1 MRTSLRPFVRIL
13 IKYDILHIKFK
24 KFNWCFICKITQID
38 EKEAEVGQFFKL
50 SFGINLVRGVSQ
62 IPDLQLDVLV
72 VGHSLDFRAHVALGH
87 VVVAVL
93 APVAAVAEVAQ
104 LFPVKIICNI
114 VSLLTMDKVQLTTLM
129 ISVHRI
135 IPGYLEKLIQK
146 MLNYKFLKLF
156 HNFQILQT

>member
-1 MRTSLRPFVRIL
+1 M
-13 IKYDILHIKFK
+13 
-24 KFNWCFICKITQID
+24 
-38 EKEAEVGQFFKL
+38 
-50 SFGINLVRGVSQ
+50 SQ

-72 VGHSLDFRAHVALGH
+72 VGHTLDFRAHVALGH

-129 ISVHRI
+129 ISVLRI

-156 HNFQILQT
+156 HNFQILLT